1 MADLKDQ
8 ILGLGAE
15 DQRDLLTEVLGGLP
29 VVRLNELVKH
39 LEETWGVSAA
49 VAGPVMMAGPA
60 GGGGGGDEGGGAEAK
75 TEFNVV
81 LKEVGDSKLNVIKV
95 VREITGLGIKE
106 AKELVDAAPK
116 PVKEKV
122 PKAEADDL
130 VKKLQEAGAVAEL
143 Q

>member
-15 DQRDLLTEVLGGLP
+15 EQRDLLTEVLGGLP

-60 GGGGGGDEGGGAEAK
+60 GGGGGGDEGGGADAK

-95 VREITGLGIKE
+95 VRELTGLGIKE

-122 PKAEADDL
+122 PKAEADDM

>member
-1 MADLKDQ
+1 MAELKDQ
-8 ILGLGAE
+8 ILGLGPE
-15 DQRDLLTEVLGGLP
+15 EQRDLLTEVLGGMP

-39 LEETWGVSAA
+39 LEDTWGVSAA

-60 GGGGGGDEGGGAEAK
+60 GGGGGDEAAAEAK

-81 LKEVGDSKLNVIKV
+81 LKEIGDSKLNVIKA

-116 PVKEKV
+116 SVKEKV
-122 PKAEADDL
+122 PKAEADDM
-130 VKKLQEAGAVAEL
+130 VKKLSEAGAVAEL

>member
-8 ILGLGAE
+8 ILGLNAE
-15 DQRDLLTEVLGGLP
+15 EQRDLLTEVLGGLP

-49 VAGPVMMAGPA
+49 VAGPVMVAGPA
-60 GGGGGGDEGGGAEAK
+60 AGGGGDEGGGAEAK

-122 PKAEADDL
+122 PKAEADDM

>member
-15 DQRDLLTEVLGGLP
+15 EQRDLLTEVLGGLP

-60 GGGGGGDEGGGAEAK
+60 GGGGEDGGGPAEK

-130 VKKLQEAGAVAEL
+130 LKKLQEAGAVAEL

>member
-1 MADLKDQ
+1 MADIKDQ

-15 DQRDLLTEVLGGLP
+15 EQRDLLTEVLGGLP

-49 VAGPVMMAGPA
+49 VAGPVMVAGPA
-60 GGGGGGDEGGGAEAK
+60 GGGGGGDEGGGADAK

-122 PKAEADDL
+122 PKAEADDI

>member
-1 MADLKDQ
+1 MADIKDQ

-15 DQRDLLTEVLGGLP
+15 EQRDLLTEVLGGLP

-60 GGGGGGDEGGGAEAK
+60 GGGGEDGGGPAEK

-130 VKKLQEAGAVAEL
+130 LKKLQEAGAVAEL

>member
-15 DQRDLLTEVLGGLP
+15 EQRDLLTEVLGGLP

-49 VAGPVMMAGPA
+49 VAGPVMMAGPG
-60 GGGGGGDEGGGAEAK
+60 GGGGGGDEGGPAEK

-130 VKKLQEAGAVAEL
+130 LKKLQEAGAVAEL

>member
-15 DQRDLLTEVLGGLP
+15 EQRDLLTEVLGGLP

-60 GGGGGGDEGGGAEAK
+60 AGGGGEEGGAADAK

>member
-15 DQRDLLTEVLGGLP
+15 EQRDLLTEVLGGLP

-49 VAGPVMMAGPA
+49 VAGPVMMAGA
-60 GGGGGGDEGGGAEAK
+60 AGGGGGDEGGGPAEK

-122 PKAEADDL
+122 AKAEADDL

>member
-1 MADLKDQ
+1 MADIKDQ

-15 DQRDLLTEVLGGLP
+15 EQRDLLTEVLGGLP

-49 VAGPVMMAGPA
+49 VAGPVMMAGP
-60 GGGGGGDEGGGAEAK
+60 GGGGGGEDGGGPAEK

-122 PKAEADDL
+122 AKAEADDL
-130 VKKLQEAGAVAEL
+130 LKKLQEAGAVAEL

>member
-1 MADLKDQ
+1 DRRSSMAEIKDQ

-15 DQRDLLTEVLGGLP
+15 EQRDLLTEVLGGLP

-49 VAGPVMMAGPA
+49 VAGPIMVAGPA
-60 GGGGGGDEGGGAEAK
+60 GGGGEEGGEAEAK

-106 AKELVDAAPK
+106 AKEIVDAAPK
-116 PVKEKV
+116 SIKEKV
-122 PKAEADDL
+122 PKAEA
-130 VKKLQEAGAVAEL
+130 
-143 Q
+143 

>member
-1 MADLKDQ
+1 MAELKDQ

-15 DQRDLLTEVLGGLP
+15 EQRDLLTEVLGGLP

-60 GGGGGGDEGGGAEAK
+60 AGGGGGDEGGAAEAK
-75 TEFNVV
+75 TEFDVI

-116 PVKEKV
+116 PIKEKV
-122 PKAEADDL
+122 PKAEADDML
-130 VKKLQEAGAVAEL
+130 KKLQEAGAVAEL
-143 Q
+143 A

>member
-15 DQRDLLTEVLGGLP
+15 EQRDLLTEVLGGLP

-49 VAGPVMMAGPA
+49 VAGPVMMAGP
-60 GGGGGGDEGGGAEAK
+60 GGGGGEDGGGPAEK

-130 VKKLQEAGAVAEL
+130 LKKLQEAGAVAEL

>member
-15 DQRDLLTEVLGGLP
+15 EQRDLLTEVLGGLP

-39 LEETWGVSAA
+39 LEDTWGVSAA
-49 VAGPVMMAGPA
+49 VAGPVMVAGPA
-60 GGGGGGDEGGGAEAK
+60 AGGGEEAEAEAK

-122 PKAEADDL
+122 PKAEADDM

>member
-1 MADLKDQ
+1 MADIKDQ

-15 DQRDLLTEVLGGLP
+15 EQRDLLTEVLGGLP

-60 GGGGGGDEGGGAEAK
+60 GGGGGDEGAAADAK

-122 PKAEADDL
+122 PKAEADDIL
-130 VKKLQEAGAVAEL
+130 KKLQEAGAVAEL

>member
-1 MADLKDQ
+1 MADVKDQ

-15 DQRDLLTEVLGGLP
+15 EQRDLLTEVLGSLP

-49 VAGPVMMAGPA
+49 VAGPVMMAGP
-60 GGGGGGDEGGGAEAK
+60 GGGGGDDAGAAEAK
-75 TEFNVV
+75 TEFDVV
-81 LKEVGDSKLNVIKV
+81 LKEIGDSKLNVIKV

-116 PVKEKV
+116 SIKEKV
-122 PKAEADDL
+122 AKAEADDML
-130 VKKLQEAGAVAEL
+130 KKLQEAGAVAEL

>member
-15 DQRDLLTEVLGGLP
+15 EQRDLLTEVLGGLP

-49 VAGPVMMAGPA
+49 VAGPVMMAGP
-60 GGGGGGDEGGGAEAK
+60 GGGGGGEEGGGPAEK

-81 LKEVGDSKLNVIKV
+81 LKEIGDSKLNVIKV

-116 PVKEKV
+116 SIKEKV
-122 PKAEADDL
+122 PKAEADDIL
-130 VKKLQEAGAVAEL
+130 KKLQEAGAVAEL